1 MSHPNHPNFFILHGP
16 GTGLGH
22 NSVIFMIECQVNG
35 DDDEIMM
42 LMMMLMMMMLMM
54 MMMPMMV
61 MMMMLMM
68 KIGMNHDHLQASYA
82 AKAIAM
88 IAESGAKS
96 VALKKEVNIGIWAQA
111 SIWFYMLKSIC
122 CQSEI

>member
-1 MSHPNHPNFFILHGP
+1 M
-16 GTGLGH
+16 
-22 NSVIFMIECQVNG
+22 V
-35 DDDEIMM
+35 
-42 LMMMLMMMMLMM
+42 MLMM

-61 MMMMLMM
+61 MVMVIM

-96 VALKKEVNIGIWAQA
+96 VALKKEVNIGIWAQI

-122 CQSEI
+122 GI